1 MEPRHIV
8 IVVVVTIASYL
19 YFRSRRKKNGE

>member
-8 IVVVVTIASYL
+8 IFVVVTIASYL